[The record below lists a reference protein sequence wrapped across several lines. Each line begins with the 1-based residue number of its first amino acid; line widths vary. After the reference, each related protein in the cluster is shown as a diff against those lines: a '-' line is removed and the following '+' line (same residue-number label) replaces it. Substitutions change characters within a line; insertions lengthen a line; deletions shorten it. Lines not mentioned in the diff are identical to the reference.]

1 MTFLEARNTIIK
13 RLEEHLG
20 IPVVLSDQAT
30 PVPDFPFCYYSA
42 TTPYAPTG
50 EMGDHT
56 TREVAANGDT
66 NIVDTRREM
75 PTATLSLVFC
85 SENRWVTQDG
95 EQVFIYGEDEAQQ
108 YASMAQGWFLHVA
121 YDTLSNLGIVVVDVM
136 NATNRTALVV
146 DEAARRYGF
155 DLRFRYTRTD
165 ERTDATV
172 SRVSYP
178 GTTE

>member
-1 MTFLEARNTIIK
+1 MTFLEARNIITK
-13 RLEEHLG
+13 RLEAYLG
-20 IPVVLSDQAT
+20 IPVVLSDQAA
-30 PVPDFPFCYYSA
+30 PVPEFPFCYYSV

-50 EMGDHT
+50 ELGDHT
-56 TREVAANGDT
+56 QEEVVEDGAA

-85 SENRWVTQDG
+85 SENRWEEQDG
-95 EQVFIYGEDEAQQ
+95 ERVYIYGEDEAQH
-108 YASMAQGWFLHVA
+108 YSSKAQGWLQHVA

-165 ERTDATV
+165 ERTDSTV
-172 SRVSYP
+172 SRVVYP